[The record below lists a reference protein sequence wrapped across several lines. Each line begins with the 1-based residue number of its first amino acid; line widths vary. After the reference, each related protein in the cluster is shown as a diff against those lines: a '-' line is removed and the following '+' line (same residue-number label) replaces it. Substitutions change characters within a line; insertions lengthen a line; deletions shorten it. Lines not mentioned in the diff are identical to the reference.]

1 MRIQLASKS
10 VYTLISMSQRSWA
23 FLAFIKKPLFATQ
36 KLLTA
41 PAVVSSLKS
50 PGVAAL
56 HRKG

>member
-41 PAVVSSLKS
+41 PAVVSSPKAV
-50 PGVAAL
+50 GARIRD
-56 HRKG
+56 RKG